1 MVLDE
6 RRFVC
11 RSRLRMFSSMIK
23 AIKKI
28 RPARVVLYCVMIGL
42 VLFTAL
48 PLIYMVATAFKPMQ
62 ELFLFPP
69 TFFVENPTTR
79 NFYDLF
85 VVMGTSTVPY
95 IRYIFNSVL
104 VTVITVFLTVHVS
117 ACGAYGL
124 VKFDIPGG
132 KWIFSVVVAALMF
145 SSHVTQIPRYMVV
158 NTLNLIDT
166 YAALILPC
174 IAVAYNFFLMKQFIE
189 QFPDTLIEA
198 GRIDGAGEFR
208 IFFKLV
214 FPALA
219 APMATLV
226 VFSFITTWNDYF
238 TPLVYITSASMKTLP
253 LALQTLSGG
262 VGAASLSRAGA
273 VAAATLVMTLP
284 PILIFSVMQRKVI
297 AALTYSGIKG

>member
-1 MVLDE
+1 M
-6 RRFVC
+6 
-11 RSRLRMFSSMIK
+11 
-23 AIKKI
+23 
-28 RPARVVLYCVMIGL
+28 
-42 VLFTAL
+42 
-48 PLIYMVATAFKPMQ
+48 
-62 ELFLFPP
+62 FPP
-69 TFFVENPTTR
+69 EFFVQNPTTR

-85 VVMGTSTVPY
+85 VVMGTSTVPF
-95 IRYIFNSVL
+95 IRYIFNSIV
-104 VTVITVFLTVHVS
+104 VTVITVFFTVMVS

-145 SSHVTQIPRYMVV
+145 STHVTQIPRYLVV
-158 NTLNLIDT
+158 NSLHLIDT

-284 PILIFSVMQRKVI
+284 PILIFTIMQRKVI
-297 AALTYSGIKG
+297 VALTYSGIKG